1 MRAVS
6 QPASGPR
13 ASGLHAVGGPAVPAR
28 APLAWVEIA
37 KGLCIG
43 LVVLMHATFGLEDAL
58 GQRGYAHAV
67 ADFAQAF
74 RMPTFFALSGL
85 FLGRALA
92 AEWRPFL
99 ERRVFHYL
107 YFYTLWL
114 LIQEVIRF
122 PHLGGGTL
130 AGTLQHVAWSYV
142 EPFST
147 LWFLYALALFAL
159 VTRLVA
165 RVAAPVVL
173 GVALG
178 LAGSDVASG
187 WHILDVACDTYVF
200 FYAGYRLA
208 PQILAFGARM
218 RARPGLAA
226 AVAAGWLVL
235 NGVLI
240 FSVVPAL
247 GHAMVAEVSLVA
259 LPLGILGVFGVIA
272 LATLLERGPAGPA
285 LAYAGHHSIAIYLAA
300 FAPVALLRAALV
312 RWGLPVDI
320 GTACLALTAL
330 GIGAPLLAERVLRGT
345 PAACLFRRPALPLRT
360 PDIVRVWGGWLFAD
374 VGRETDAAR
383 TDAPR
388 ADADR
393 TGGDRAE
400 PGVQAAGLV
409 FPPASGP
416 LALGSR
422 ES

>member
-6 QPASGPR
+6 QPAP
-13 ASGLHAVGGPAVPAR
+13 GLQTVAGPAVPER

-58 GQRGYAHAV
+58 GERGYAHAI
-67 ADFAQAF
+67 ADFAQPF

-92 AEWRPFL
+92 AGWRPFL

-122 PHLGGGTL
+122 PQLGGGTL
-130 AGTLQHVAWSYV
+130 TGSLNHFAWSYV

-147 LWFLYALALFAL
+147 LWFLYALAVFSL

-165 RVAAPVVL
+165 RVPAPVVL

-178 LAGSDVASG
+178 LAGGDVASG

-208 PQILAFGARM
+208 PQALAFGAAM
-218 RARPGLAA
+218 RGAPKRAA
-226 AVAAGWLVL
+226 GFTAGWLLL
-235 NGVLI
+235 NGLLI
-240 FSVVPAL
+240 FTVVPAL
-247 GHAMVAEVSLVA
+247 GLASVVEAPLVA
-259 LPLGILGVFGVIA
+259 LPLGALGVFGVIA
-272 LATLLERGPAGPA
+272 LATLLERSPAGPA
-285 LAYAGHHSIAIYLAA
+285 LAYAGYRSIVIYLAA
-300 FAPVALLRAALV
+300 FAPVALLRAVMV
-312 RWGLPVDI
+312 RYGVPLDI
-320 GTACLALTAL
+320 GSASLLLAAAGILLPLAL
-330 GIGAPLLAERVLRGT
+330 ERALRGT
-345 PAACLFRRPALPLRT
+345 PAGFLFARPSAALRT
-360 PDIVRVWGGWLFAD
+360 PAILLRR
-374 VGRETDAAR
+374 GRTLLDTATVASAASVAEAG
-383 TDAPR
+383 TSMAAALGAP
-388 ADADR
+388 
-393 TGGDRAE
+393 
-400 PGVQAAGLV
+400 PVQRGALVPAGAPL
-409 FPPASGP
+409 P
-416 LALGSR
+416 LALGPR